1 MENYFKMEL
10 AEIFNETYWIIIGRL
25 MLNIVIVS
33 VMGRL
38 IYYPKKGGSP
48 AYLFTYIATS
58 TIIYIVCVLLSQV
71 KVELGI
77 ALGLFAVF
85 SVIRFRTIQ
94 ASPRELSYLFVSLG
108 LALMNSLVPLDTPV
122 IRLIVN
128 NLLILSIIWIADYF
142 LFQNQ
147 LVSKVINYDR
157 LDLIEGAKK
166 SELEADLK
174 LRFGIHQIKKIQVG
188 NIDTLKGQ
196 VKIKVWIEDRDRLHF
211 ED

>member
-1 MENYFKMEL
+1 MEL

-25 MLNIVIVS
+25 MLNIVIVFI
-33 VMGRL
+33 MGRF

-48 AYLFTYIATS
+48 AYFFTYIATS
-58 TIIYIVCVLLSQV
+58 TIIFIVCVLLSQV

-108 LALMNSLVPLDTPV
+108 LALMNSLVPLETPV
-122 IRLIVN
+122 LRLIVN
-128 NLLILSIIWIADYF
+128 NLLILAIIWIADYF
-142 LFQNQ
+142 LFQNH
-147 LVSKVINYDR
+147 LVAKVINYDR
-157 LDLIEGAKK
+157 LDLLEGAKK

-174 LRFGIHQIKKIQVG
+174 TRFGIHQIKKIQVG